1 MITAVVL
8 SLSLLAPA
16 DTTIKRGAAV
26 PARPPVAAAEV
37 SADPARFG
45 ADTIVVEGM
54 VEKVCQ
60 EMGCWLALTGAPGSR
75 AVRITTH
82 AQNFFVPFNAAGMQ
96 ARAVG
101 VVKVRT
107 LTKTEADH
115 MTEEGVTL
123 VRKADGG
130 AEEILFAATG
140 VELRPAS

>member
-1 MITAVVL
+1 MIVPVAIALT
-8 SLSLLAPA
+8 LLAPT
-16 DTTIKRGAAV
+16 DSVIRRGAPL
-26 PARPPVAAAEV
+26 PARAPIAAAEV

-60 EMGCWLALTGAPGSR
+60 EMGCWLALTGAPGGR
-75 AVRITTH
+75 GVRISTH
-82 AQNFFVPFNAAGMQ
+82 AQNFFVPFSAAGMR

-101 VVKVRT
+101 VVKVRP
-107 LTKTEADH
+107 LTKEQADH

-123 VRKADGG
+123 VRNADGS
-130 AEEILFAATG
+130 AEEIMFAATG